1 MANEQNLIPINKRS
15 KEDAK
20 RIQRM
25 GADACNEK
33 KRKRKLF
40 REYLE
45 DAVGAEVTDSNG
57 NKYTTLEVMVK
68 KTIQKAV
75 NELDLPTIKFIV
87 EMLGEAPTQKV
98 DVTSEG
104 KSLTPYRD
112 MSRSEIN
119 KRIKQLMQNAKKK

>member
-1 MANEQNLIPINKRS
+1 MRS

-20 RIQRM
+20 RIRQL
-25 GADACNEK
+25 GADAMHEK

-45 DAVGAEVTDSNG
+45 DAVGTEVTDSNG

-87 EMLGEAPTQKV
+87 EMLGESPTQKV
-98 DVTSEG
+98 DVTSDGKTLAPYEG
-104 KSLTPYRD
+104 LSKA
-112 MSRSEIN
+112 EII
-119 KRIKQLMQNAKKK
+119 KRINQLQTNRKKK

>member
-1 MANEQNLIPINKRS
+1 MANEQNLIPFNKRS

-25 GADACNEK
+25 GADAMHEK

-45 DAVGAEVTDSNG
+45 DAVGTEVTDSNG

-87 EMLGEAPTQKV
+87 EMLGESPTQKV
-98 DVTSEG
+98 DVTSDGKTLAPYEG
-104 KSLTPYRD
+104 LSKA
-112 MSRSEIN
+112 EII
-119 KRIKQLMQNAKKK
+119 KRINQLQTNRKKK